1 MNNVYRSVRDESTEI
16 ELLKVDERASTYM
29 VKFLNGDKKG
39 ETTVY
44 SKSTIKR
51 WWRKVDNVVSDK
63 VISDDEN
70 KKSEQQT
77 QQVNTTEK
85 RNLLDYVG
93 ELVSGYNVN
102 YKRNKTMVIFYTL
115 VNNKKKRYA
124 YIYKRKNCL
133 RIYVPEKYYDLVS
146 EKIKSYIIKVVND
159 GNDVSFYVPEE
170 GINNVIKILCK
181 EMKSNE

>member
-1 MNNVYRSVRDESTEI
+1 MNNVYRSVRDDSTEI

-44 SKSTIKR
+44 SKSTMKR
-51 WWRKVDNVVSDK
+51 WWRKIDKVVSDE
-63 VISDDEN
+63 EN
-70 KKSEQQT
+70 KQSAHPTKPT
-77 QQVNTTEK
+77 KPVNTTEK

-93 ELVSGYNVN
+93 ELAICYDAN
-102 YKRNKTMVIFYTL
+102 YKRNKTMVTFYTL

-124 YIYKRKNCL
+124 YIYKRKDCI
-133 RIYVPEKYYDLVS
+133 RVYVPEKYYDLIS
-146 EKIKSYIIKVVND
+146 EKTKSYIIKVVND
-159 GNDVSFYVPEE
+159 GNDVSFYVQEE
-170 GINNVIKILCK
+170 NIKYVVEILCK

>member
-1 MNNVYRSVRDESTEI
+1 MNNVYRSVRDEITEI

-44 SKSTIKR
+44 SKSTMKR
-51 WWRKVDNVVSDK
+51 WWRKIDKVVSDE
-63 VISDDEN
+63 EN
-70 KKSEQQT
+70 KQSEHPT
-77 QQVNTTEK
+77 KQVNTTEK
-85 RNLLDYVG
+85 RNLLYYVG
-93 ELVSGYNVN
+93 ELASGYHVN
-102 YKRNKTMVIFYTL
+102 YKRNKTMVIFYTI

-124 YIYKRKNCL
+124 YIYKRKDCI
-133 RIYVPEKYYDLVS
+133 RVYVAEKYYDLIS
-146 EKIKSYIIKVVND
+146 SKTKPYIIKVVND

-170 GINNVIKILCK
+170 NIKYVVEILCK

>member
-1 MNNVYRSVRDESTEI
+1 MDNVYRSVRDDSTEI

-44 SKSTIKR
+44 SKSTMKR
-51 WWRKVDNVVSDK
+51 WWRKIDKVVSG
-63 VISDDEN
+63 DEN
-70 KKSEQQT
+70 KQLAHPEKP
-77 QQVNTTEK
+77 VNTMEK

-93 ELVSGYNVN
+93 ELASDYNVN

-124 YIYKRKNCL
+124 YIYKRKDCI
-133 RIYVPEKYYDLVS
+133 RVYMPEKYYDLVS
-146 EKIKSYIIKVVND
+146 EKTKSYIIKVVND
-159 GNDVSFYVPEE
+159 VTDVSFYVQEE
-170 GINNVIKILCK
+170 NINYVIEILCK

>member
-1 MNNVYRSVRDESTEI
+1 MNNVYRSVRDERTEI

-44 SKSTIKR
+44 SKNTMKR
-51 WWRKVDNVVSDK
+51 WWRKIDKVVSDE
-63 VISDDEN
+63 EN
-70 KKSEQQT
+70 KQSAHPSKP
-77 QQVNTTEK
+77 VNTMEK

-93 ELVSGYNVN
+93 ELASGYTVN

-124 YIYKRKNCL
+124 YIYKRKDCI
-133 RIYVPEKYYDLVS
+133 RVYVPEKYYDLIS
-146 EKIKSYIIKVVND
+146 EKTKSYIIKVVND
-159 GNDVSFYVPEE
+159 GTDVSFYVQEE
-170 GINNVIKILCK
+170 NIKYVVEILCK
-181 EMKSNE
+181 GMKSNE

>member
-1 MNNVYRSVRDESTEI
+1 MNNVYRSVRDERTEI

-44 SKSTIKR
+44 SKNTMKR
-51 WWRKVDNVVSDK
+51 WWRKIDKVVSDE
-63 VISDDEN
+63 EN
-70 KKSEQQT
+70 KQSAHPSKP
-77 QQVNTTEK
+77 VNTMEK

-93 ELVSGYNVN
+93 ELASGYTVN

-124 YIYKRKNCL
+124 YIYKRKDCI
-133 RIYVPEKYYDLVS
+133 RVYVPEKYYDLIS
-146 EKIKSYIIKVVND
+146 EKTKSYIIKVVND
-159 GNDVSFYVPEE
+159 GTDVSFYVQEE
-170 GINNVIKILCK
+170 NIKYVVEILCK

>member
-44 SKSTIKR
+44 SKSTMKR
-51 WWRKVDNVVSDK
+51 WWRKVDKVVSDE
-63 VISDDEN
+63 EN
-70 KKSEQQT
+70 KQSAHLTKP
-77 QQVNTTEK
+77 VNTTEK

-93 ELVSGYNVN
+93 ELASGYNVN
-102 YKRNKTMVIFYTL
+102 YKRNKTMVTFYTL

-124 YIYKRKNCL
+124 YIYKRKDCI
-133 RIYVPEKYYDLVS
+133 RVYVPEKYYDLIS
-146 EKIKSYIIKVVND
+146 EKTKSYIIKVVND
-159 GNDVSFYVPEE
+159 GTDVSFYVPEE
-170 GINNVIKILCK
+170 NIKYVVEILCK

>member
-1 MNNVYRSVRDESTEI
+1 MNEIYKSVRDESTEI

-44 SKSTIKR
+44 SKSTMKR
-51 WWRKVDNVVSDK
+51 WWRKIDKVVSGE
-63 VISDDEN
+63 EN
-70 KKSEQQT
+70 KQSEHPT
-77 QQVNTTEK
+77 KPVNTTEK
-85 RNLLDYVG
+85 RNLLDYVS
-93 ELVSGYNVN
+93 ELASGYNSN

-124 YIYKRKNCL
+124 YIYKRKDCI
-133 RIYVPEKYYDLVS
+133 RVYIPEKYYDLIS
-146 EKIKSYIIKVVND
+146 EKTKSYIIKVVND
-159 GNDVSFYVPEE
+159 GTDVSFYVPEE
-170 GINNVIKILCK
+170 NIKYVVEILCE